1 MLIEFT
7 FDRHLLLILIFPIFK
22 QIDSIV
28 KKIYIQKDNNL
39 FKIFRMF
46 LSYEFSIIFLI
57 ISKFINKTK
66 KKIEEKEIIEPTK
79 DLDSNPNNQIEI
91 GYKSLKKKKM
101 IRSILFLLLLS
112 IINAGSYFYNYYV
125 GDDSIKFSRNTI
137 GIILEIIIYITLSFF
152 ILKQKFYKL
161 HYFVSL
167 IMIVSLIGLFINY
180 SVQLEDKTDY
190 YTIFWYFL
198 IYTLLYGFFN
208 VLLKLYLNIYFNSI
222 YYILLVIGTI
232 ICFLLLLYDTFAYCF
247 NEDLS
252 GIIIGFQ
259 ININNAKN
267 FFLFLC
273 DLILQFIFNIGIV
286 LTIYYFTPFHFIISE
301 FISELLKYY
310 INLIEFYE
318 FDKKENNDFIYSTN
332 NIIIFSLVFFINLLC
347 SLIFNEIIILKF
359 FGLEYYTKKYINK
372 RGSIE
377 TINILD
383 FESDSNYGTE
393 ANNNC
398 NNTLNNDD

>member
-101 IRSILFLLLLS
+101 IRSIIFLLILS

-198 IYTLLYGFFN
+198 LYTLLYGFFN

>member
-101 IRSILFLLLLS
+101 IRSIIFLLILS

-198 IYTLLYGFFN
+198 LYTLLYGFFN

-310 INLIEFYE
+310 ISLIEFYE

>member
-66 KKIEEKEIIEPTK
+66 KKIEENEIIEPTK
-79 DLDSNPNNQIEI
+79 DLDSNPKDQIEI
-91 GYKSLKKKKM
+91 GYKSLKKKRM

-167 IMIVSLIGLFINY
+167 IMIISLIGLFINY

-198 IYTLLYGFFN
+198 LYTLLYGFFN

-259 ININNAKN
+259 VNINNAKN

-310 INLIEFYE
+310 ISLIEFYE
-318 FDKKENNDFIYSTN
+318 FDKKGNNDFIYSTN

-347 SLIFNEIIILKF
+347 SLIFNEIIVLKF